1 MREIVLDTETTGLD
15 PAEGHRIVEIA
26 ALELENHLP
35 TGRTWHQYLNPDRPM
50 PPEAFEVHGLS
61 DEFLRDKPRFS
72 SLAAD
77 FLAFIGEAKLVIHN
91 ASFDMRFLNAELTAL
106 GHRRLPDDQAID
118 TLIIARNRF
127 PGAPASLDALCRR
140 FGVDNSGRVKH
151 GACWTA
157 SCWPRSI
164 WNCVAGDSGVASG
177 HCRARTGTRCGDRAG
192 ACPPQRPP
200 RPPAPPRD
208 RGRGGRPCGLCR
220 QAGRGGDL
228 AAAWRAGGGLTV
240 RLFLRIVLV
249 SCCWSARRRCG
260 SARNW
265 RGCRRC

>member
-1 MREIVLDTETTGLD
+1 MREIVLDTETTGFD

-118 TLIIARNRF
+118 TLMIARNRF

-151 GACWTA
+151 GALLDCELLA
-157 SCWPRSI
+157 E
-164 WNCVAGDSGVASG
+164 VYLEL
-177 HCRARTGTRCGDRAG
+177 
-192 ACPPQRPP
+192 
-200 RPPAPPRD
+200 
-208 RGRGGRPCGLCR
+208 RGGRQPGLHLATTAPAPDR
-220 QAGRGGDL
+220 ATATGPILVRPNARPVPLPERVTEEEMAAHSAFVVKLGAGAIWLRRGGQ
-228 AAAWRAGGGLTV
+228 T
-240 RLFLRIVLV
+240 
-249 SCCWSARRRCG
+249 G
-260 SARNW
+260 S
-265 RGCRRC
+265 

>member
-15 PAEGHRIVEIA
+15 PADGHRIVEIA

-72 SLAAD
+72 ALAAD
-77 FLAFIGEAKLVIHN
+77 FLAFIADSRLVIHN
-91 ASFDMRFLNAELTAL
+91 ASFDMRFLNAELTSL

-151 GACWTA
+151 GALLDCELLA
-157 SCWPRSI
+157 E
-164 WNCVAGDSGVASG
+164 VYLEL
-177 HCRARTGTRCGDRAG
+177 
-192 ACPPQRPP
+192 
-200 RPPAPPRD
+200 
-208 RGRGGRPCGLCR
+208 RGGRQPGLHL
-220 QAGRGGDL
+220 ATAAPAPERGV
-228 AAAWRAGGGLTV
+228 AGGPTL
-240 RLFLRIVLV
+240 LRPN
-249 SCCWSARRRCG
+249 ARPAPLPPRMTEEETAAHAAFVAKIGAGAVWLRRSG
-260 SARNW
+260 QT
-265 RGCRRC
+265 GG

>member
-72 SLAAD
+72 ALAAD

-151 GACWTA
+151 GALLDCELLA
-157 SCWPRSI
+157 E
-164 WNCVAGDSGVASG
+164 VYLEL
-177 HCRARTGTRCGDRAG
+177 
-192 ACPPQRPP
+192 
-200 RPPAPPRD
+200 
-208 RGRGGRPCGLCR
+208 RGGRQPGLHLATAAPAPER
-220 QAGRGGDL
+220 GAATGPVLVRPNARPAPLPPRVTEAEAAAHAAFVGKLGAGAIWLRRGGQ
-228 AAAWRAGGGLTV
+228 T
-240 RLFLRIVLV
+240 
-249 SCCWSARRRCG
+249 G
-260 SARNW
+260 S
-265 RGCRRC
+265 